1 MTILRAGFAAAL
13 IVLLAG
19 CASSV
24 RTKISTFHDSS
35 VAVGAGTIRVEPLN
49 DSLKGSL
56 EFGYYKERLEEK
68 LKQAGYSVQTGNTQY
83 VARLDYN
90 VSRREAEQS
99 PSSQI
104 VVATGVGFHRRYS
117 RTGLYF
123 SDNFEKR
130 FEFERLLVL
139 VIADAGKLAA
149 AKANPDAVDE
159 TINVL
164 EITARSVGNCESLP
178 IVYEE
183 MLEAIFKDLK
193 RPNGSMQTVKVKG
206 DSRC

>member
-1 MTILRAGFAAAL
+1 MNIFRAGIAVIL
-13 IVLLAG
+13 ILFVTG
-19 CASSV
+19 CSSSV
-24 RTKISTFHDSS
+24 RTKISTFHDTS

-49 DSLKGSL
+49 ENLKGSL
-56 EFGYYKERLEEK
+56 EFGYYKERLEQK
-68 LKQAGYSVQTGNTQY
+68 LTQAGYSVQSGKTQY
-83 VARLDYN
+83 VARLDYD
-90 VSRREAEQS
+90 VTRREAEQS
-99 PSSQI
+99 PSSQ
-104 VVATGVGFHRRYS
+104 VVVSTGIGFPRRYS

-123 SDNFEKR
+123 SDSFEKR

-139 VIADAGKLAA
+139 IIADAAKLAA
-149 AKANPDAVDE
+149 AKDNTGDVE
-159 TINVL
+159 QTINVL
-164 EITARSVGNCESLP
+164 EVKARSVGNCESLP

>member
-1 MTILRAGFAAAL
+1 MTILRAGFAAVL

-90 VSRREAEQS
+90 VSRREIGRAH
-99 PSSQI
+99 
-104 VVATGVGFHRRYS
+104 V
-117 RTGLYF
+117 
-123 SDNFEKR
+123 
-130 FEFERLLVL
+130 
-139 VIADAGKLAA
+139 
-149 AKANPDAVDE
+149 
-159 TINVL
+159 
-164 EITARSVGNCESLP
+164 
-178 IVYEE
+178 
-183 MLEAIFKDLK
+183 
-193 RPNGSMQTVKVKG
+193 
-206 DSRC
+206 